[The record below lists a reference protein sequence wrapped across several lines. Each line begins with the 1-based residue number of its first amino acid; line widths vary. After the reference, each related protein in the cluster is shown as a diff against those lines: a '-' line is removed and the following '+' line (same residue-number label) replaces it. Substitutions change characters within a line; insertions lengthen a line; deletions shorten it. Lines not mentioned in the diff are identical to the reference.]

1 MNQMNQSINQS
12 INLSIH
18 LSIYLPIYLSICL
31 SIYPSIYLPIY
42 LSICLSIY
50 MIYLYI
56 GLSNL
61 SIYLSICLSIYRSID
76 LSIYLSIYLSTSIC
90 KTISMFWGFSAIDT
104 VCVFSSPRASV
115 QAGNLC
121 GSQAKHGRP
130 SRLTFLEDSRR
141 VGEFQWISRNFWV
154 IRDAHVWFCHNWVM
168 DWLRVEF
175 IVQAMVLTPRR
186 WLSVF
191 QNLPAIKSGSGPK
204 NVKLGQ

>member
-1 MNQMNQSINQS
+1 
-12 INLSIH
+12 
-18 LSIYLPIYLSICL
+18 
-31 SIYPSIYLPIY
+31 
-42 LSICLSIY
+42 